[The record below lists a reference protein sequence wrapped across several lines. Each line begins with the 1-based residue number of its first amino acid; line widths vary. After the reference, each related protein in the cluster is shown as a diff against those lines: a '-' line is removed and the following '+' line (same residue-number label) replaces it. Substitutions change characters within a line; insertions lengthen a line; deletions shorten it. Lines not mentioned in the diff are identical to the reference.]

1 MSAPDL
7 QQRLLLLS
15 KSNNTYSH
23 LLNKIDFRVYG
34 KQIYSEHIFQSPSGT
49 GLKFAS
55 MLRNKEKMKTLVY
68 LMLFVIFMANPAS
81 ADEAA
86 IKAEMSKKFPYSK
99 LISVSKTPY
108 LGLYE
113 VAFDDQL
120 VYTDEKM
127 TYLFSGN
134 ILDLRT
140 MKNLTEAREKQLY
153 AIEFDA
159 LPFDLALKN
168 VKGNGKR
175 RLAVFTDP
183 NCQYCKKL
191 EKEMVNLTDATVY
204 IFVISILPGSE
215 EKAKSIW
222 CSPDKLQAWEDHML
236 KEADPKSD
244 TACDTSDLTKISKL
258 AKRLR
263 INVTPTLIFEDGVI
277 KSGTLTL
284 DKLDR
289 RLTEANPM
297 N

>member
-1 MSAPDL
+1 M
-7 QQRLLLLS
+7 
-15 KSNNTYSH
+15 
-23 LLNKIDFRVYG
+23 
-34 KQIYSEHIFQSPSGT
+34 
-49 GLKFAS
+49 
-55 MLRNKEKMKTLVY
+55 RNREKMKPFIYLISLV
-68 LMLFVIFMANPAS
+68 LLVANSTYAG
-81 ADEAA
+81 EAA
-86 IKAEMSKKFPYSK
+86 IRAEMSKKFPYSK
-99 LISVSKTPY
+99 ILSISKTPY

-134 ILDLRT
+134 ILDLHT

-159 LPFDLALKN
+159 LPFELTLKN

-236 KEADPKSD
+236 REVDPKSD
-244 TACDTSDLTKISKL
+244 NTCDTADLTKISKL

-277 KSGTLTL
+277 KSGTMTL
-284 DKLDR
+284 DKLDQ
-289 RLTEANPM
+289 RLTESNPL

>member
-1 MSAPDL
+1 MMKL
-7 QQRLLLLS
+7 FNYLMLLLLFLAHS
-15 KSNNTYSH
+15 AY
-23 LLNKIDFRVYG
+23 
-34 KQIYSEHIFQSPSGT
+34 
-49 GLKFAS
+49 
-55 MLRNKEKMKTLVY
+55 
-68 LMLFVIFMANPAS
+68 

-86 IKAEMSKKFPYSK
+86 IKVEMSKKFPYSK
-99 LISVSKTPY
+99 LLSVSKTPY

-120 VYTDEKM
+120 VYTDKKM

-159 LPFDLALKN
+159 LPFSLALKK

-191 EKEMVNLTDATVY
+191 DKEMVDLTDATVY
-204 IFVISILPGSE
+204 LFVISILPGSE

-222 CSPDKLQAWEDHML
+222 CSPDRLKAWEDNML
-236 KEADPKSD
+236 REVEPQSVKTCD
-244 TACDTSDLTKISKL
+244 TADLTKISKL

-277 KSGTLTL
+277 KSGTMTL
-284 DKLDR
+284 EKLDQ
-289 RLTEANPM
+289 RLSESNPM

>member
-1 MSAPDL
+1 MKPIVCL
-7 QQRLLLLS
+7 ILL
-15 KSNNTYSH
+15 
-23 LLNKIDFRVYG
+23 V
-34 KQIYSEHIFQSPSGT
+34 
-49 GLKFAS
+49 
-55 MLRNKEKMKTLVY
+55 
-68 LMLFVIFMANPAS
+68 LFTANPAF

-134 ILDLRT
+134 IIDLRT
-140 MKNLTEAREKQLY
+140 FQNLTEAREKLLY
-153 AIEFDA
+153 AINFDT
-159 LPFDLALKN
+159 LPFELALKK

-183 NCQYCKKL
+183 NCKYCKKL
-191 EKEMVNLTDATVY
+191 EKEMVNLTDVTVY
-204 IFVISILPGSE
+204 LFVISILPGSE
-215 EKAKSIW
+215 EKAQSIW
-222 CSPDKLQAWEDHML
+222 CSPDRLKAWEDNML
-236 KEADPKSD
+236 REVDPLPN
-244 TACDTSDLTKISKL
+244 TACDTAALTKISQL

-263 INVTPTLIFEDGVI
+263 VNVTPTLVFEDGVI
-277 KSGTLTL
+277 KPGTMTL
-284 DKLDR
+284 DKLDQH
-289 RLTEANPM
+289 LTEANPT